1 MTIWLRTAA
10 GVAVFAGVCLGCG
23 GGGGGGGG
31 GGTPTAPTPGTG
43 IGATITIRA
52 DGSVD
57 PKDVRID
64 VGQMVRFVNQD
75 TRAHEMLSNPHTVH
89 TECPATNDVGVVNV
103 GQSKTTAVFSRV
115 SSCGFH
121 DHMNAE
127 ATRMQGSIRVGT
139 DDSPTGPVYVIH

>member
-10 GVAVFAGVCLGCG
+10 VVAVLAGVCLGCG

-75 TRAHEMLSNPHTVH
+75 TRAHEMMSNPHTVH
-89 TECPATNDVGVVNV
+89 TECPATNDAGVVNP
-103 GQSKTTAVFSRV
+103 GQSKTTGVFPRV

-127 ATRMQGSIRVGT
+127 NTRMHGSIRVGT